1 MAWYGINVTT
11 TLTPAPTYAGG
22 GGQVIY
28 CIAVSS
34 DPLSIPDL
42 SVPSSSMNYYT
53 RIGATADTF
62 YLSASTSSVYIV
74 SVAAVRPG
82 YSYDAV
88 DGVVILDGE
97 SGLFSLSL
105 SASTE
110 TLGRYFTKGRIQ
122 IWYSNIVTLQ
132 CAPYAGY
139 TGVFQNCDNVTLNNG
154 NLMHVGDGSSSMVIH
169 CGPGGGIM
177 EEVDDD
183 DPVPYYTV
191 GKIGM
196 SENGLSIFSSGPIYD
211 ACGNFGCTSDCS
223 SYNCKSDLCI
233 DCETDACTRDTCSPD
248 FICTETCTSECED
261 YCMDCS
267 DTDTTFGQ
275 TFEINGPHYT
285 GTTNYTF
292 LLQINSGTTVV
303 ASVQKIVQ
311 ASLANL
317 FEMTAT
323 DIPSAYNGATVTL
336 TMSVRRGVG
345 GWESVEITLPANGVT
360 TLNDL
365 IVINLDIMY

>member
-34 DPLSIPDL
+34 DPISIPNL

-62 YLSASTSSVYIV
+62 YLSASTSSAYIV

-88 DGVVILDGE
+88 DGVVISAGE

-110 TLGRYFTKGRIQ
+110 TLGRYFTSGRIQ
-122 IWYSNIVTLQ
+122 TWYSNIVTLQ

-139 TGVFQNCDNVTLNNG
+139 TGVFQNCDNVTLNNR
-154 NLMHVGDGSSSMVIH
+154 NLMHVGEGSSSMVIH

-177 EEVDDD
+177 EEVADD

-223 SYNCKSDLCI
+223 LYLCKSDSCI
-233 DCETDACTRDTCSPD
+233 DCDDA
-248 FICTETCTSECED
+248 CTETCTLECKD
-261 YCMDCS
+261 YCLDCS
-267 DTDTTFGQ
+267 DTNTTFDQ
-275 TFEINGPHYT
+275 VFEINGPHYT

-303 ASVQKIVQ
+303 ASVQKILQ
-311 ASLANL
+311 ASVAGS

-323 DIPSAYNGATVTL
+323 DLPSAYNGATVTL

-345 GWESVEITLPANGVT
+345 AWESVEITLPANGVT
-360 TLNDL
+360 TLNNL
-365 IVINLDIMY
+365 TIINLDIMY